1 MTLSDGAWLDEI
13 YPIYAEIQSLK
24 DELESSLTIEQ
35 VRNEYSKL
43 IAEEDSKLDSLTV
56 QKRKLEVEIRLPNT
70 VRQNPIP
77 IKPLPKQPDK
87 KSLQKLPSTSTV
99 TPTDKEKS
107 ERKKSGT
114 EARDK
119 LKKLVNRFYRF
130 KLDASVLGQINRI
143 ADDVDRPLGEALALL
158 DWSIFENYACTSA
171 GDSSKLNLL
180 NEWAKELQEYCSYL
194 SGEVDLQKFRYRDYL
209 GIWELWR
216 NREKSPEHLQEWQ
229 TFIAETKQA
238 KQDAIAKLKQEI
250 LELEAKIAQLKA
262 ARTQAGEVL

>member
-1 MTLSDGAWLDEI
+1 MTLADGAWLDEI
-13 YPIYAEIQSLK
+13 HPIYVKIQSLTH
-24 DELESSLTIEQ
+24 ELESYLTIEQ
-35 VRNEYSKL
+35 ARDEYNKS
-43 IAEEDSKLDSLTV
+43 IAEEDSQLATLAAQKSKLEAEVRILNTSRLKHKPIQPLKLDKSDQSKLQQPVIITPKPKDKSS
-56 QKRKLEVEIRLPNT
+56 QK
-70 VRQNPIP
+70 
-77 IKPLPKQPDK
+77 KP
-87 KSLQKLPSTSTV
+87 
-99 TPTDKEKS
+99 
-107 ERKKSGT
+107 GT

-158 DWSIFENYACTSA
+158 DWSIFENYARTSA
-171 GDSSKLNLL
+171 GDPSKLDMLK
-180 NEWAKELQEYCSYL
+180 EWAKELQEYCSYL

-250 LELEAKIAQLKA
+250 LELEVKIAQIKA
-262 ARTQAGEVL
+262 ARTQGGEVL